1 MHRELLLLK
10 QINRLMI
17 KKKIIS
23 IILFLFICTN
33 LNADNYVSNVSS
45 ISNLAESSVSA
56 AVSQMNSDTT
66 IVLKNLNEEI
76 QALSSSDKI
85 TELALDTSIIE
96 AKKVIEFAQESIEK
110 GDLTAAV
117 QSLNLVES
125 VAEIALTSLPS
136 NSVLENISIDDDFS
150 KQEITALTSV
160 AGQMAIE
167 KVLDAQEMAGQMNV
181 VSKAGLDTS
190 EMMKNLDDKGLGIGT
205 TLKNLDNAGI
215 VNIENITG
223 QENFQIENFD
233 PNSFSSMDIVE
244 IGMILQ

>member
-85 TELALDTSIIE
+85 TELALDTSIID
-96 AKKVIEFAQESIEK
+96 KKVIEFIKKHKRRSCI
-110 GDLTAAV
+110 
-117 QSLNLVES
+117 
-125 VAEIALTSLPS
+125 
-136 NSVLENISIDDDFS
+136 
-150 KQEITALTSV
+150 
-160 AGQMAIE
+160 
-167 KVLDAQEMAGQMNV
+167 
-181 VSKAGLDTS
+181 
-190 EMMKNLDDKGLGIGT
+190 
-205 TLKNLDNAGI
+205 
-215 VNIENITG
+215 
-223 QENFQIENFD
+223 
-233 PNSFSSMDIVE
+233 
-244 IGMILQ
+244 